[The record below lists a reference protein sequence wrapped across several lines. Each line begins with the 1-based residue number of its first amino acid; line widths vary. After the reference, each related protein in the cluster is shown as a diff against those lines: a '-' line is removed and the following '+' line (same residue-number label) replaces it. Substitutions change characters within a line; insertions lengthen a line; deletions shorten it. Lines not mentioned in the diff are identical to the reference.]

1 MPHPDV
7 ISILLG
13 SRQFFGD
20 GGGVGA
26 KGGGGH
32 YLETENL
39 SFWGL
44 FISKKGVGHQ
54 KIFRVVGEGVI
65 RW

>member
-26 KGGGGH
+26 KGGGCH

-39 SFWGL
+39 GFSGSFYL
-44 FISKKGVGHQ
+44 EKGGGSS
-54 KIFRVVGEGVI
+54 KIFPRRRRGGL
-65 RW
+65 